1 MVVKV
6 LFKFFPFGYLLI
18 LILIAGCAT
27 TTVDT
32 NKNLDNNKTSASNII
47 KKQMSKKVNSEE
59 KTSGNDQN
67 DLQIDKKSSEQ
78 ENQLSESEA
87 FEESKPLALTKD
99 KDAKEQKEQK
109 TGVPEL
115 DKIPDEKL
123 IVSEKEL
130 PLEKKQVTELQA
142 DEKKKSEKPLSKT
155 ILTNEKRDYGQ
166 QNVGNEFSKGLKDQD
181 EKNSAVQKKSEIKKT
196 DEEKSIILEGNDLES
211 FFSEKQAD
219 DKISPVVEM
228 QRERVL
234 SQKHGS
240 SIKSSSLNNSQSE
253 KVGAQNQEKTVF
265 FSDQDENS
273 IPLKQNQST
282 VGFISDLPVDKFS
295 NGNDLIVSPK
305 QVFLKGQGSES
316 SFQNVQDNGKNKVGF
331 SNFNPDRNIII
342 NDGVPR
348 VAFREAG
355 NLKSNHTDNVRSNST
370 VLKERKDNLYGNVRS
385 FLDREKKSLKK
396 KDSETLNDFDRTQ
409 DFLNQKREKQESKNL
424 RYDEP
429 NTSRFS
435 KTLEWIENRGRVL
448 E

>member
-1 MVVKV
+1 
-6 LFKFFPFGYLLI
+6 
-18 LILIAGCAT
+18 
-27 TTVDT
+27 
-32 NKNLDNNKTSASNII
+32 
-47 KKQMSKKVNSEE
+47 MSKKVNSVE

-130 PLEKKQVTELQA
+130 PLEKKQVTERQA

-253 KVGAQNQEKTVF
+253 KVGAQKPRKNC
-265 FSDQDENS
+265 
-273 IPLKQNQST
+273 L
-282 VGFISDLPVDKFS
+282 
-295 NGNDLIVSPK
+295 
-305 QVFLKGQGSES
+305 
-316 SFQNVQDNGKNKVGF
+316 FQ
-331 SNFNPDRNIII
+331 
-342 NDGVPR
+342 
-348 VAFREAG
+348 
-355 NLKSNHTDNVRSNST
+355 
-370 VLKERKDNLYGNVRS
+370 
-385 FLDREKKSLKK
+385 
-396 KDSETLNDFDRTQ
+396 
-409 DFLNQKREKQESKNL
+409 
-424 RYDEP
+424 
-429 NTSRFS
+429 
-435 KTLEWIENRGRVL
+435 
-448 E
+448 